1 MSLKEFKCRV
11 CKKKLKDYLC
21 DLGHSPLANSFLKN
35 KTLIK
40 KEKYYPLKVYY
51 CKKCFLPQLPE
62 FVLAKKIFQKY
73 DYFSS
78 YSKSWL
84 EHSKK
89 YVNEIIKDIKLSKK
103 DKICEIASNDG
114 YLLQF
119 FKKKGFDVLGIEP
132 AKNIAAV
139 SIKKKIKTLNYF
151 FNFNNSKKI
160 KKKFGKQNLIIC
172 NNVYAH
178 VPDILDFTRGL
189 KELIAEDGIITI
201 EFPHYYNLINSLQFD
216 TIYHEHFS
224 YLSLHSTTN
233 ILKKFELEIF
243 KVKKVNTHG
252 GSLRIYIKNKN
263 FKKFKIA
270 KSYHN
275 IFELEKKSNIFSKKT
290 FVKFSKKIEEIR
302 INFVKCLIDIK
313 IKEKKVVAYGAAA
326 KGNTFLN
333 YCNIDKSLISFIV
346 DKNPSKVG
354 KLLPGSHL
362 PILPINELYKN
373 NPDYIIILPWNIR
386 DEVIKQIKAK
396 KFKNKF
402 ITAIPKFKIYK

>member
-1 MSLKEFKCRV
+1 MSLKKFKCRV

-21 DLGHSPLANSFLKN
+21 DLGLSPLANSFLKN

-62 FVLAKKIFQKY
+62 FVLAKNIFQKY

-139 SIKKKIKTLNYF
+139 SVKKKIKTLNYF

-160 KKKFGKQNLIIC
+160 KKKFGRQNLIIC

-224 YLSLHSTTN
+224 YLSLHSTTK

-243 KVKKVNTHG
+243 KVKKINTHG
-252 GSLRIYIKNKN
+252 GSLRIYIKNKS
-263 FKKFKIA
+263 FKKLKIH
-270 KSYHN
+270 KSYRN
-275 IFELEKKSNIFSKKT
+275 IFELEKRSNIFSKKT
-290 FVKFSKKIEEIR
+290 FVKFSKKNR
-302 INFVKCLIDIK
+302 SNQ
-313 IKEKKVVAYGAAA
+313 
-326 KGNTFLN
+326 N
-333 YCNIDKSLISFIV
+333 
-346 DKNPSKVG
+346 
-354 KLLPGSHL
+354 
-362 PILPINELYKN
+362 
-373 NPDYIIILPWNIR
+373 
-386 DEVIKQIKAK
+386 
-396 KFKNKF
+396 
-402 ITAIPKFKIYK
+402 

>member
-132 AKNIAAV
+132 AKNNV
-139 SIKKKIKTLNYF
+139 P
-151 FNFNNSKKI
+151 
-160 KKKFGKQNLIIC
+160 KF
-172 NNVYAH
+172 
-178 VPDILDFTRGL
+178 
-189 KELIAEDGIITI
+189 
-201 EFPHYYNLINSLQFD
+201 
-216 TIYHEHFS
+216 
-224 YLSLHSTTN
+224 
-233 ILKKFELEIF
+233 
-243 KVKKVNTHG
+243 
-252 GSLRIYIKNKN
+252 
-263 FKKFKIA
+263 
-270 KSYHN
+270 HN
-275 IFELEKKSNIFSKKT
+275 IIGLAST
-290 FVKFSKKIEEIR
+290 R
-302 INFVKCLIDIK
+302 
-313 IKEKKVVAYGAAA
+313 
-326 KGNTFLN
+326 T
-333 YCNIDKSLISFIV
+333 
-346 DKNPSKVG
+346 P
-354 KLLPGSHL
+354 
-362 PILPINELYKN
+362 
-373 NPDYIIILPWNIR
+373 
-386 DEVIKQIKAK
+386 
-396 KFKNKF
+396 
-402 ITAIPKFKIYK
+402 